1 MLNMQHTTTQPRITA
16 ITQTHQSVFKKSIF
30 VIGLTGLGGI
40 AILAGIISLVSAM
53 ILISNASMPGLSRTM
68 LTDAAVSMTIGTL
81 IIASSRAFAQGKM
94 LAIWL
99 LGGSILLDNLY
110 GLTMGYQLHYI
121 FMGLGFLLIW
131 HMLKFRKAWETSQFS
146 RSAKV

>member
-1 MLNMQHTTTQPRITA
+1 MQHTTTQPRITA
-16 ITQTHQSVFKKSIF
+16 ITQTHQSVFKKSTF

-53 ILISNASMPGLSRTM
+53 ILISNASMPGLSSTM
-68 LTDAAVSMTIGTL
+68 LIDAAVSMIIGTL
-81 IIASSRAFAQGKM
+81 IVASSRAFAQGKM

-110 GLTMGYQLHYI
+110 GLIMGYQLHYI

-131 HMLKFRKAWETSQFS
+131 QMLKFRKAWEVSQFS

>member
-1 MLNMQHTTTQPRITA
+1 MQHTTTQPRMTA

-30 VIGLTGLGGI
+30 VIGLAGLGGI

-53 ILISNASMPGLSRTM
+53 ILISNAAMPGLSSTM
-68 LTDAAVSMTIGTL
+68 LTDAAVVITIGTL
-81 IIASSRAFAQGKM
+81 IIASSRAFVKGKM

-99 LGGSILLDNLY
+99 LGGSILLGNLY
-110 GLTMGYQLHYI
+110 SLIMGYQLHYI

-131 HMLKFRKAWETSQFS
+131 QMLKFRKAWEASQFS
-146 RSAKV
+146 ISAKV

>member
-16 ITQTHQSVFKKSIF
+16 IIQTHQSVFKKSTF
-30 VIGLTGLGGI
+30 VIGLAGLGGL
-40 AILAGIISLVSAM
+40 AILAGIMNLISAM
-53 ILISNASMPGLSRTM
+53 ILISNTSISGLSSTM
-68 LTDAAVSMTIGTL
+68 LTDAVATMITGTL
-81 IIASSRAFAQGKM
+81 IIESSRAFAKGKM

-110 GLTMGYQLHYI
+110 GLIMGYELHYI

-131 HMLKFRKAWETSQFS
+131 QMLKFRKDWEAS
-146 RSAKV
+146 

>member
-1 MLNMQHTTTQPRITA
+1 MQHTTTQPRMTA

-40 AILAGIISLVSAM
+40 AILAGLMSLASA
-53 ILISNASMPGLSRTM
+53 IFLISTAAMPGLSSTL

-81 IIASSRAFAQGKM
+81 IIASSKAFVKGKM
-94 LAIWL
+94 LAIWF
-99 LGGSILLDNLY
+99 LGGSILLDSLY
-110 GLTMGYQLHYI
+110 SLIMGFQLHYV

-131 HMLKFRKAWETSQFS
+131 QMLKFRKAWEASQFS
-146 RSAKV
+146 ISAKV

>member
-1 MLNMQHTTTQPRITA
+1 MQHTTTQPRMTA

-40 AILAGIISLVSAM
+40 AILAGLMSLASA
-53 ILISNASMPGLSRTM
+53 IFLISTAAMPGFSSTM

-81 IIASSRAFAQGKM
+81 IIASSRAFVKGKM

-99 LGGSILLDNLY
+99 LGGSILLGNLY
-110 GLTMGYQLHYI
+110 SLIMGYQLHYI
-121 FMGLGFLLIW
+121 FMGLGFLVIW
-131 HMLKFRKAWETSQFS
+131 QMLKFRKEWEAS
-146 RSAKV
+146 